1 MTDVSISSDPVK
13 EALALLDEYLAA
25 FNAQDAERWAN
36 TLHFPHVRLAGKT
49 VAVWQ
54 DAASYIRSNEISK
67 LATQS
72 GWSHSEWTYRRLVQA
87 DADKLHFV
95 VSFTRF
101 AEDGADLGTFDAFYV
116 LTREAGRWG
125 IQARSSYAG
134 VAVPG
139 AAF

>member
-1 MTDVSISSDPVK
+1 
-13 EALALLDEYLAA
+13 
-25 FNAQDAERWAN
+25 
-36 TLHFPHVRLAGKT
+36 
-49 VAVWQ
+49 VWQ
-54 DAASYIRSNEISK
+54 DAASYVRSNEIAK